1 MCVTRADEKD
11 PRSTDVVPVESPL
24 LLAARAPGLLGPVYR
39 SQRKESRSVSSWIMY
54 SYFSFPG
61 A

>member
-1 MCVTRADEKD
+1 MRVAGADEED
-11 PRSTDVVPVESPL
+11 PGSSLVAGL
-24 LLAARAPGLLGPVYR
+24 LTSALRIPLGPVYR

-54 SYFSFPG
+54 SYFSLPG